1 MGKFFRSN
9 NVWILRAIGAAL
21 GAFLVWYAVSRA
33 FFFVSAARALESPG
47 LIKAGDIATFDLAGA
62 EKIVKERGR

>member
-9 NVWILRAIGAAL
+9 IIWILRLVGAAL
-21 GAFLVWYAVSRA
+21 AAFIIWHAASGV
-33 FFFVSAARALESPG
+33 FFFVSSAAGLRNPG
-47 LIKAGDIATFDLAGA
+47 LIKAADIATFDLAGA